1 MKKGN
6 IIPFQITDR
15 EAQLAVKADKALAKL
30 AASGDREAFNNIVDL
45 NKQRMFTVAR
55 TVVSDPSSAEDIV
68 QDAFIKAY
76 RALPNFRG
84 DSRLSTWL
92 HRITYLT
99 AIDYRRQQGRHLRLA
114 TAQDSEVE
122 VADLSPMIR
131 SDSEVQRRHLQTS
144 IEQALNKLSEFEQ
157 TVFTLRHMQNFKLR
171 EIAKILDRSEGT
183 IKNILFRAIQKMR
196 DQLSDIQS
204 TNLEIEKC

>member
-1 MKKGN
+1 MNKGN
-6 IIPFQITDR
+6 IIPFQTTDR
-15 EAQLAVKADKALAKL
+15 EAQLAIRADKALAKL

-55 TVVSDPSSAEDIV
+55 SVAGDPSSAEDIV
-68 QDAFIKAY
+68 QEAFIKAY

-99 AIDYRRQQGRHLRLA
+99 AIDHRRQLGRHLQLA
-114 TAQDSEVE
+114 GVQESETE
-122 VADLSPMIR
+122 IADPSPMIR
-131 SDSEVQRRHLQTS
+131 SDSEIQRRQLQSS
-144 IEQALNKLSEFEQ
+144 IEQAMDKLSDFEQ

-196 DQLSDIQS
+196 DQLADIQS
-204 TNLEIEKC
+204 INLEREKC